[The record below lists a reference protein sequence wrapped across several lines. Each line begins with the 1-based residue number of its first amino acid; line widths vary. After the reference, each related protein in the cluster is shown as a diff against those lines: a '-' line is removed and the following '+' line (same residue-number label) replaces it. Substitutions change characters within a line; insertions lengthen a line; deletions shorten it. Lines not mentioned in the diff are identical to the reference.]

1 MPDDPMTV
9 QISSQSGIHP
19 EEILRRS
26 FPSSRKGFEPEAVR
40 RFLEAVAAELQAVL
54 DREQALRRRLAD
66 AERRAA
72 EPELDEQTL
81 LRLVGAETAR
91 ILQTAHDAAG
101 EVLSKA
107 KARAAE
113 VLEEAEAVLG
123 DRTATAEQAAAEIL
137 GAAEVQAR
145 EMTEA
150 AAAEGAARREAAT
163 AEAAAV
169 TDAARAEAVALL
181 EATRSE
187 CRRVVREAR
196 ELRSSVLGDLAE
208 RRRSMRVQLEQ
219 LRSGR
224 DTLLEVVDAVG
235 DAVDHLRERLA
246 SAEHE
251 ARLAAAEAGD
261 RVLAEAGDED
271 VLEAAGG
278 EIAVDLPD
286 GPEAPAGVE
295 VGLALAGDE
304 DLAGVHPYDDAE
316 VSGGEEDG
324 ETSGH
329 AAHRS
334 VDELFARIRA
344 SREQA
349 EQASAAAGVGDPG
362 LGAVDPDEPE
372 PLEPAA
378 STEAADPVSA
388 EAAGDAGRDEEPPGG
403 EPGATPGASPAANG
417 DAGSDEVGDGDAE
430 LLSRRAE
437 LLDGPAARLARSLKR
452 ALQDDQ
458 NLLLDSLRHA
468 SGRPDLAQLLPPDE
482 QRARLVESTV
492 DLLAEAW
499 RAGYGWLA
507 GKEAREDEAA
517 TAARS
522 VAEELVGD
530 LTGMLRHRLLDGLTG
545 IAEVGDGAAEVV
557 GAAYREWRGP
567 RIEST
572 AGDFAARAFC
582 EGALRGGEGVPVR
595 WVVSDEGGPCP
606 DCDDNAL
613 AGELV
618 AGEEF
623 PTGQRI
629 PPVHPGCRCLIV
641 AASS

>member
-9 QISSQSGIHP
+9 QISSQSGMHP

-26 FPSSRKGFEPEAVR
+26 FPSSRKGLDPEAVR
-40 RFLEAVAAELQAVL
+40 RFLESVAAELQAVL

-91 ILQTAHDAAG
+91 ILQAAHDAAG
-101 EVLSKA
+101 EILSQA
-107 KARAAE
+107 QARAAE
-113 VLEEAEAVLG
+113 VIEEAEAMLG
-123 DRTATAEQAAAEIL
+123 DRTASAEQAAAEIL
-137 GAAEVQAR
+137 GAAEEQAR

-150 AAAEGAARREAAT
+150 AAADGAARREAAA

-187 CRRVVREAR
+187 CRRIVREAR
-196 ELRSSVLGDLAE
+196 ELRSSVLGDLAD

-235 DAVDHLRERLA
+235 DAVDQLRERLA

-251 ARLAAAEAGD
+251 ARLAAAEAAD
-261 RVLAEAGDED
+261 RVLAEVGDED
-271 VLEAAGG
+271 LLEAAGG

-286 GPEAPAGVE
+286 GPEAREGME
-295 VGLALAGDE
+295 EGLALAGE
-304 DLAGVHPYDDAE
+304 EALAGVHPYDGDAE
-316 VSGGEEDG
+316 VSDGGEDE
-324 ETSGH
+324 EASG
-329 AAHRS
+329 HRS

-349 EQASAAAGVGDPG
+349 SSAEAGDPG
-362 LGAVDPDEPE
+362 LEAAEPDEPDEPE
-372 PLEPAA
+372 ALDPAA
-378 STEAADPVSA
+378 LTGAADAVPE
-388 EAAGDAGRDEEPPGG
+388 EAAGEAGRDEEPPGE
-403 EPGATPGASPAANG
+403 EPAATPGASQAATG
-417 DAGSDEVGDGDAE
+417 EAGSDEPGDGDAE
-430 LLSRRAE
+430 VLARRAE

-492 DLLAEAW
+492 GLLSEAW

-507 GKEAREDEAA
+507 GKEASEDDAA

-522 VAEELVGD
+522 VAEELAGD
-530 LTGMLRHRLLDGLTG
+530 LTGMLRHRLLDALTG
-545 IAEVGDGAAEVV
+545 IAEVGDGAAEAV

-567 RIEST
+567 RVEST
-572 AGDFAARAFC
+572 AGDFAARAFS

-595 WVVSDEGGPCP
+595 WVVSDERGPCP

-613 AGELV
+613 AGELA